1 MQETLPVTLTDR
13 MREFGYGIVNPMGKA
28 LYRLGVHPDL
38 VTILGCGLVLLA
50 GIPIGQGQ
58 LQVGAVLLL
67 LALPCDVLD
76 GAVARAMERKGQF
89 GAVLDSSLDR
99 YADGFIFAALSY
111 YFAVQGRTEWIIV
124 AQAAM
129 LGTFMV
135 SYIRA
140 RAESVGVIAKIGLL
154 SRMERSV
161 IIIPM
166 LLFPVL
172 LEVLLLVLAIGT
184 NVTTLQRLW
193 FVYRTLRDRG
203 N

>member
-1 MQETLPVTLTDR
+1 MQETLPATLTDR